1 MNRQIIMYVLVGV
14 AIAIVFFSV
23 SLFVQLYKENPL
35 PVSKIEKVTNAGQT
49 PPPHYA
55 IPANNEFEDS
65 TKAPRPK
72 QHAFGEALEK
82 RRQIAVQVRAEIE
95 ASMNKQAAPATE
107 GKQAETPQASPA
119 SISTKQS
126 SDEVKKKA
134 AAGEYFIHH

>member
-82 RRQIAVQVRAEIE
+82 RRQIAIQVRAEIE
-95 ASMNKQAAPATE
+95 ASMKAQAVPTAE
-107 GKQAETPQASPA
+107 KKQAETPRASPEP
-119 SISTKQS
+119 ISTKQP
-126 SDEVKKKA
+126 SDTEQKKP
-134 AAGEYFIHH
+134 EHEPYFIHH